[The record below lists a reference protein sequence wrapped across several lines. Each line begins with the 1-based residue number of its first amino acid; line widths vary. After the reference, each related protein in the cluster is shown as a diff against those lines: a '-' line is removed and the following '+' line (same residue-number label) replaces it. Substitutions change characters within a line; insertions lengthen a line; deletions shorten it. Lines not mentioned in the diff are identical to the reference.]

1 MQSLHSSDGTR
12 IAYQRSGNGPP
23 LVLVH
28 GTADDHTIWDLVSP
42 ALTQHFTVYA
52 IDRRGRGNSI
62 PVNSSTYSIE
72 REIEDIVAVVKATA
86 ETSILLGHSFGA
98 LCALEAALRLTN
110 LRRLILYEP
119 PFPLPP
125 GSPMTQ
131 PGTLSRMDALLK
143 VGDRE
148 GTVLTFAREVA
159 HLSEDAI
166 AAARHSPIWAATV
179 DTAHTIADEIRAV
192 ERYAFDPNRFRN
204 LTIPTLLL
212 CGSDIP
218 PFLAASTEAV
228 AGALCNSTLTV
239 LQGQGH
245 MAMLTAPD
253 RFTGEV
259 MRFLMDDLDASVVSR
274 MGERHERN

>member
-12 IAYQRSGNGPP
+12 IAYQRSGDGPP

-28 GTADDHTIWDLVSP
+28 GTADDHTIWDLVRP
-42 ALTQHFTVYA
+42 ALSQHFTVYA
-52 IDRRGRGNSI
+52 IDRRGRGNSG
-62 PVNSSTYSIE
+62 PANSSTYSIE
-72 REIEDIVAVVKATA
+72 RDIEDIVAVVK
-86 ETSILLGHSFGA
+86 ETGEPSILLGHSFGA
-98 LCALEAALRLTN
+98 LCALEAALRLTD

-125 GSPMTQ
+125 GSPLTQ
-131 PGTLSRMDALLK
+131 SGTLPRMDALLK
-143 VGDRE
+143 AGDRE

-166 AAARHSPIWAATV
+166 AAARQSPIWAATV

-192 ERYAFDPNRFRN
+192 ERHTFDPNRFRN
-204 LTIPTLLL
+204 LTTSTLLL

-228 AGALCNSTLTV
+228 AGALRNSTLTV

-253 RFTGEV
+253 RFTREV
-259 MRFLMDDLDASVVSR
+259 MRFLMDDLGASAVGR

>member
-12 IAYQRSGNGPP
+12 IAYQRSGDGPP

-42 ALTQHFTVYA
+42 ALARHFTVYA
-52 IDRRGRGNSI
+52 IDRRGRGSSVPINSA
-62 PVNSSTYSIE
+62 TYLIE
-72 REIEDIVAVVKATA
+72 REFEDIVAVVTATG
-86 ETSILLGHSFGA
+86 EPSILLWHSFGA
-98 LCALEAALRLTN
+98 LCALEAALRLTD
-110 LRRLILYEP
+110 LRGLILYEP

-125 GSPMTQ
+125 GSPLVP
-131 PGTLSRMDALLK
+131 PGTLSRMDALLNA
-143 VGDRE
+143 GDRE

-166 AAARHSPIWAATV
+166 AAARQSPIWAATV

-192 ERYAFDPNRFRN
+192 ERYTFDQNRFRN

-228 AGALCNSTLTV
+228 AGALPNSTLTV

-253 RFTGEV
+253 RFTREV
-259 MRFLMDDLDASVVSR
+259 MRFLMDDLDTSVVGR
-274 MGERHERN
+274 TGERHERH